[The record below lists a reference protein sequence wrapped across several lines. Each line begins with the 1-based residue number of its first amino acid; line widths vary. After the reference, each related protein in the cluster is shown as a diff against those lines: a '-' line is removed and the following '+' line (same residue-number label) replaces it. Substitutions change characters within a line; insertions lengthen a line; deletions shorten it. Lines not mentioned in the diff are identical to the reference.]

1 MSSRMGTLQKLAG
14 LYGVVERM
22 RLSELELALRALHE
36 AEEAIGV
43 QQRAQRMA
51 GCDGREALR
60 TSDAMSWSVAEMQG
74 ETATWRRFELEE
86 LRVSLTDERNE
97 SERVYLRSRVESEQ
111 VQHVLREALRDFEV
125 KRVRREQAESDDRFL
140 ARRRWKESRSLTVD
154 LEDG

>member
-1 MSSRMGTLQKLAG
+1 MPSRMGTLRRLAG

-22 RLSELELALRALHE
+22 RLGDLELALRALQE

-74 ETATWRRFELEE
+74 ETATWRRFQLEE
-86 LRVSLTDERNE
+86 LRVSRTDERNE

-111 VQHVLREALRDFEV
+111 VQHVLCEALRDFEV